1 MIRVTKSIR
10 GYFAIS
16 AVLGILKHRLESF
29 LLESFLQAKHLY
41 GMISERFRVLQGA
54 DVADSFVYMQ
64 TPRARV
70 RSFDPKY

>member
-41 GMISERFRVLQGA
+41 GKISERFRVLQGA
-54 DVADSFVYMQ
+54 DVVDSFLH
-64 TPRARV
+64 A
-70 RSFDPKY
+70 DPKSAREVLRS